1 MRDKNKKISVLL
13 IALLLI
19 GIAVV
24 FVVTG
29 RNERTEQITDQ
40 SAQVEEIV
48 NADTE
53 VPITEV
59 QEAAESTEEAVVEE
73 QAPPA
78 PRAGLESTDPSTVN
92 LASGKIQL
100 VEVFAFW

>member
-1 MRDKNKKISVLL
+1 MRDKNKIISVLL

-29 RNERTEQITDQ
+29 RSERTEQITDQ

-53 VPITEV
+53 VPIIEV
-59 QEAAESTEEAVVEE
+59 QEAAEITQETVVEA
-73 QAPPA
+73 QTPPT
-78 PRAGLESTDPSTVN
+78 PRVGLESTDPATVN
-92 LASGKIQL
+92 LASGQLQL

>member
-1 MRDKNKKISVLL
+1 MKEKNKIIGVFIVALL
-13 IALLLI
+13 IF

-24 FVVTG
+24 FVVSG

-48 NADTE
+48 LTDTE
-53 VPITEV
+53 IPATDIK
-59 QEAAESTEEAVVEE
+59 EAAEPTVKAVVEE

-78 PRAGLESTDPSTVN
+78 PKAGLESTDPATVN
-92 LASGKIQL
+92 LASGQLQL

>member
-1 MRDKNKKISVLL
+1 MRDKNKIISVLL

-92 LASGKIQL
+92 LASGQIQL

>member
-1 MRDKNKKISVLL
+1 MRDKNKIMSVLL

-53 VPITEV
+53 VPINEV
-59 QEAAESTEEAVVEE
+59 QEAAESTEEAVIEE

-78 PRAGLESTDPSTVN
+78 PRAGLESTDPATVN
-92 LASGKIQL
+92 LASGQLQL

>member
-1 MRDKNKKISVLL
+1 MRDKNKIVSVLL

-59 QEAAESTEEAVVEE
+59 QEAAESTEEAVIEE

-78 PRAGLESTDPSTVN
+78 PRAGLESTDPATVN
-92 LASGKIQL
+92 LASGQLQL

>member
-1 MRDKNKKISVLL
+1 MRDKNKIMSVLL

-59 QEAAESTEEAVVEE
+59 KEAAESTEEVVVEE
-73 QAPPA
+73 KAPPA
-78 PRAGLESTDPSTVN
+78 PRAGLESTDPATVN
-92 LASGKIQL
+92 LASGQLQL

>member
-1 MRDKNKKISVLL
+1 MRDKNKIISVLL

-29 RNERTEQITDQ
+29 RSERTEQITDQ

-48 NADTE
+48 NADTN
-53 VPITEV
+53 VPTTEI
-59 QEAAESTEEAVVEE
+59 QEAAEPTQETVVEE
-73 QAPPA
+73 QTPPT
-78 PRAGLESTDPSTVN
+78 PRVGLESTDPATVN
-92 LASGKIQL
+92 LASGQLQL

>member
-1 MRDKNKKISVLL
+1 MRDKNKIVSVLL

-19 GIAVV
+19 GIAVI

-59 QEAAESTEEAVVEE
+59 QEAAESTEEAVIEE

-78 PRAGLESTDPSTVN
+78 PRAGLESTDPATVN
-92 LASGKIQL
+92 LASGQLQL

>member
-1 MRDKNKKISVLL
+1 MRDKNKIMSVLL

-53 VPITEV
+53 VPINEV
-59 QEAAESTEEAVVEE
+59 QEAAESTEEAVIEE

-78 PRAGLESTDPSTVN
+78 PREGLESTDPATVN
-92 LASGKIQL
+92 LASGQLQL